1 MSRSPSMT
9 VCSVR
14 SEWRPSYR
22 SGNST
27 AVLGGTMVFNL
38 SLGTLVIAATV
49 VFHTVGLMA
58 LTTAVNR
65 LVRNFRLHMH
75 TFGKTLSMVATV
87 LGIFALHTVEI
98 WFWAAIYH
106 AGNQFASFA
115 DALYFSTVTFS
126 TLGYG
131 DIVLTPAWRLLG
143 SLEAINGFILLG
155 WSTAYLVAASTRHG
169 PFRLGE
175 HF

>member
-1 MSRSPSMT
+1 MRD
-9 VCSVR
+9 
-14 SEWRPSYR
+14 
-22 SGNST
+22 G
-27 AVLGGTMVFNL
+27 VLAGTMVFNL
-38 SLGTLVIAATV
+38 TLGTLVIAATV

-58 LTTAVNR
+58 LTTLVNR
-65 LVRNFRLHMH
+65 LVRQFRLHMH
-75 TFGKTLSMVATV
+75 VFGKTMSMVATV
-87 LGIFALHTVEI
+87 LGIFVLHTIEI
-98 WFWAAIYH
+98 WFWAAIYY
-106 AGNQFASFA
+106 AGNQFGSFA

-131 DIVLTPAWRLLG
+131 DIILTPAWRLLG

>member
-1 MSRSPSMT
+1 
-9 VCSVR
+9 
-14 SEWRPSYR
+14 
-22 SGNST
+22 
-27 AVLGGTMVFNL
+27 MVFNL

-131 DIVLTPAWRLLG
+131 DIILTPAWRLLG

>member
-1 MSRSPSMT
+1 M
-9 VCSVR
+9 
-14 SEWRPSYR
+14 
-22 SGNST
+22 
-27 AVLGGTMVFNL
+27 VLNLTFGTMI
-38 SLGTLVIAATV
+38 IAASV
-49 VFHTVGLMA
+49 LFHTVGLMA

-65 LVRNFRLHMH
+65 LVRRFRLHMH
-75 TFGKTLSMVATV
+75 VLGKTMSMVATV
-87 LGIFALHTVEI
+87 LGIFVLHTVEI
-98 WFWAAIYH
+98 WAWAAIYY
-106 AGNQFASFA
+106 AGEQFVNFD

-131 DIVLTPAWRLLG
+131 DITLAPGWRLLG
-143 SLEAINGFILLG
+143 ALEAINGFILLG